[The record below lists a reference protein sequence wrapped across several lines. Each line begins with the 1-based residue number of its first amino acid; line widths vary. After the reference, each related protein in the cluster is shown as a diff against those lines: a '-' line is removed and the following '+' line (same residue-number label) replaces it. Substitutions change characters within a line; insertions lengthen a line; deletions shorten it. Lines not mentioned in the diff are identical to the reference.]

1 MLQIE
6 HHPPHILL
14 VKGYMGRMMCVQPP
28 LRPVVSAVCVAC
40 GVIVPAAC
48 RIECLLRRLP

>member
-14 VKGYMGRMMCVQPP
+14 VKGYMGRMMCVQPS
-28 LRPVVSAVCVAC
+28 LRPVVSALCVL
-40 GVIVPAAC
+40 PAASLC
-48 RIECLLRRLP
+48 RLRAV